1 MNRSIHGFFL
11 GFANALLLVAGLV
24 LIAQTVTWLTI
35 QPHGIAGY
43 VSFMTVPRFSL
54 LDLVKAV
61 GALMT
66 IFAIG
71 VAIRYFR
78 GGRL

>member
-1 MNRSIHGFFL
+1 MNRSSHGFFL
-11 GFANALLLVAGLV
+11 GFANALLLVAGLI
-24 LIAQTVTWLTI
+24 LMAQTVTWLTI

-43 VSFMTVPRFSL
+43 VALMTVPRFSL
-54 LDLVKAV
+54 LDLVEAV

-71 VAIRYFR
+71 VTTRYF